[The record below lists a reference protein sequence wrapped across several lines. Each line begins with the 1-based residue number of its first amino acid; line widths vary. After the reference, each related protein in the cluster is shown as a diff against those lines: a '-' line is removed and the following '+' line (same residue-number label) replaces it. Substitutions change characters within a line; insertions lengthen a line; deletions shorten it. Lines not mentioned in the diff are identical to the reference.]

1 MRKGSTRRREKRD
14 GRRAWV
20 AALAL
25 SAVLGCAAPAR
36 AEHPVIAGTDRGEH
50 PVIAGT
56 SIAFDLIIVRP
67 LSLGELVFGF
77 ICFVPAAIVAGPS
90 VADPWDTFV
99 AEPFEATFVRPL
111 GEFEEEY

>member
-1 MRKGSTRRREKRD
+1 MRERPTRRRAKRV

-20 AALAL
+20 AALTL
-25 SAVLGCAAPAR
+25 SAVLGSAAPAR
-36 AEHPVIAGTDRGEH
+36 AEH

-77 ICFVPAAIVAGPS
+77 VCFVPAALFAGPS
-90 VADPWDTFV
+90 VAEPWELFV
-99 AEPFEATFVRPL
+99 AEPFEATFTRPL
-111 GEFEEEY
+111 GEFDEEY

>member
-1 MRKGSTRRREKRD
+1 MHERSTRHRAKRV

-20 AALAL
+20 AALTL
-25 SAVLGCAAPAR
+25 SVVLGWAAPAR
-36 AEHPVIAGTDRGEH
+36 AEH

-77 ICFVPAAIVAGPS
+77 VCFVPAALFAGPS
-90 VADPWDTFV
+90 I
-99 AEPFEATFVRPL
+99 AEPWELFVTDPFKATFTRPL

>member
-1 MRKGSTRRREKRD
+1 MRERSTRCRAKRV

-25 SAVLGCAAPAR
+25 SAVLGWAAPAP
-36 AEHPVIAGTDRGEH
+36 AAPAPARGEH

-56 SIAFDLIIVRP
+56 GIAFDLIIVRP

-77 ICFVPAAIVAGPS
+77 ICCVPAAIVAGPS